1 MARGVH
7 RPANMVKV
15 TALAAP
21 IMEWFAI
28 DEASVSWVMSM
39 FYIMGCVFAFPAAG
53 IMKKLG
59 MRKTVV
65 IALVFEI
72 VGGLMGVFSGN
83 SLPLFMVS
91 RALEGISWG
100 LLAVAGIPAISAWFA
115 PSKRGCPWASGASGW
130 PWRSSLGPLLFAGM
144 FDALGSMA
152 ARSGG

>member
-1 MARGVH
+1 MAQRVSSKNLPSWYAWVVLAAVWLAAFTA
-7 RPANMVKV
+7 PANMVKV

-65 IALVFEI
+65 IALVTEHPARCATASLRFGKRH
-72 VGGLMGVFSGN
+72 VGVHLVRTHDGKRRMRATLSRKSNRLRSVRAW
-83 SLPLFMVS
+83 LPP
-91 RALEGISWG
+91 I
-100 LLAVAGIPAISAWFA
+100 
-115 PSKRGCPWASGASGW
+115 
-130 PWRSSLGPLLFAGM
+130 
-144 FDALGSMA
+144 
-152 ARSGG
+152 